1 MTQSTPGNAPER
13 VLAAGR
19 AVSHEMALDVL
30 GIAIVCYTVLIEQEE
45 RRSTPDADRLAQ
57 WEGQIGVI
65 ARLRHTLDSYDTD
78 QIHRVTEEYA
88 DLVRKLDK
96 MIEDR

>member
-1 MTQSTPGNAPER
+1 MTESIPGNAPER
-13 VLAAGR
+13 VLSAGH
-19 AVSHEMALDVL
+19 AVSHETALDVL

-45 RRSTPDADRLAQ
+45 RRPTPDADRLAR

-65 ARLRHTLDSYDTD
+65 ANLRHTLDPHDAD
-78 QIHRVTEEYA
+78 QVRQVAEEYA

-96 MIEDR
+96 MIEER